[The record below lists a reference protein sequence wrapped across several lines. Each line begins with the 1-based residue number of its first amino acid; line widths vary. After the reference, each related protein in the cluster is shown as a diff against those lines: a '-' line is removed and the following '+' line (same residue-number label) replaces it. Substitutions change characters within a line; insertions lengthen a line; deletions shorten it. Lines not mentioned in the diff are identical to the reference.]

1 MEVELLLVPY
11 DSAQRGVGLGAGPE
25 RMVAAG
31 LIPGLARAGHQVVG
45 TTVLAPPPGRVAEIR
60 TAFGLMA
67 ALAGAVRTARAAGHF
82 PLVLA
87 GNCNTCIGTVAG
99 LGGGSETAVLWF
111 DAHGDFNTPET
122 TTSAFLD
129 GMALATLTGRCWT
142 KLARAVDGFTPVPE
156 SAACLLGTRDVD
168 PAEADAI
175 ARSSVRLLP
184 ARRIAAELPA
194 LLAGLAP
201 RVRRAYLHLDLDVLD
216 PSEGQPNEFVAA
228 DGLSVAELSRAVGTI
243 GHSVPVEAATLSA
256 YDPSYD
262 ADGRIGTAAVTLAQA
277 IVMAAAAQGSG
288 FPR

>member
-25 RMVAAG
+25 RLLAAG
-31 LIPGLARAGHQVVG
+31 LIPALARAGHPVVG

-67 ALAGAVRTARAAGHF
+67 ALAAAVRTARAAGHF

-99 LGGGSETAVLWF
+99 LGGGTGTAVLWF

-129 GMALATLTGRCWT
+129 GMALATLTGRCWAA
-142 KLARAVDGFTPVPE
+142 LARAVDGFTPVAE
-156 SAACLLGTRDVD
+156 SAAWLLGTRDLD
-168 PAEADAI
+168 PVEAEAI
-175 ARSSVRLLP
+175 SRSLVRVLP
-184 ARRIAAELPA
+184 PRRIAAELPA

-201 RVRRAYLHLDLDVLD
+201 QVQRAYLHLDLDVLD
-216 PSEGQPNEFVAA
+216 PGEGQANEFAA
-228 DGLSVAELSRAVGTI
+228 AGGLSLAELRQAMSTI
-243 GHSVPVEAATLSA
+243 ERSVPIEATTLST

-262 ADGRIGTAAVTLAQA
+262 ADSRIGTAAVTLAQT
-277 IVMAAAAQGSG
+277 IVTAAAAQGSG
-288 FPR
+288 APR